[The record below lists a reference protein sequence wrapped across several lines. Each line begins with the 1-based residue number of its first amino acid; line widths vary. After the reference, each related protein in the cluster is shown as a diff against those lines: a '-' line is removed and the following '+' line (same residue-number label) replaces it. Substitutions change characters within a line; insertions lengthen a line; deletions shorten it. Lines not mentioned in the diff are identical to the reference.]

1 MNTIQLISTVGSLLI
16 GLTGIGATIYINLKV
31 IKQRN
36 REDEKKEIYK
46 KLNDFYGPFIQLR
59 NKSQELYKIFRD
71 NNMGEAPTLKLLLRG
86 EKLSENDRIILEEII
101 QIGEKCEDLIL
112 NKAGLV
118 DDDIFRQDVLPR
130 AATHF
135 FIIRMAYDE
144 FLKGETDRFLEYK
157 FPNELDEWLEGKT
170 EELQNKLKILNN

>member
-1 MNTIQLISTVGSLLI
+1 MNTIQLISTIGSLLI
-16 GLTGIGATIYINLKV
+16 GLSGIGATVYINLKV
-31 IKQRN
+31 IKQNN

-59 NKSQELYKIFRD
+59 NKSHELYQIFR
-71 NNMGEAPTLKLLLRG
+71 NNNKGNSPTLKLLLSG
-86 EKLSENDRIILEEII
+86 QKLTDNDKTILQEII

-118 DDDIFRQDVLPR
+118 DDDVFRQDILPR

-135 FIIRMAYDE
+135 FIIRMAYNE
-144 FLKGETDRFLEYK
+144 LLKGETDRFLEYK

-170 EELQNKLKILNN
+170 EELKGKLRVLNK